1 MHVHLNGASVASRT
15 LGEVAEGSADGIAFV
30 VGGHD
35 CG

>member
-1 MHVHLNGASVASRT
+1 MHVHLNGASVDSRT
-15 LGEVAEGSADGIAFV
+15 PGETAERPADGIAFV